1 MGVSWRRPH
10 WTPCRGKASMGGLA
24 EAGGHSRSDHA
35 IAILEARQVHAAGG
49 EWVFPG
55 GGRTGHPVEAKRAWA
70 GLLKRAG
77 IADLIMPL
85 LSLRRVRYTRRGENG
100 CFLAA
105 AALDPL

>member
-55 GGRTGHPVEAKRAWA
+55 GGRTGPLVEPKRAWA

-77 IADLIMPL
+77 IADLRL
-85 LSLRRVRYTRRGENG
+85 HDLRRTLGSWEASTGASLIVIGKS
-100 CFLAA
+100 L
-105 AALDPL
+105 